1 MLFCVTVKLQRTQ
14 HEFNGPFSGRQPEQG
29 DRVSLRNVGTFL
41 HLAAAVFPSICHW
54 TLSPRKLQNTLWDV
68 QGKGTS
74 LGT

>member
-41 HLAAAVFPSICHW
+41 HLAAAVFPSICH
-54 TLSPRKLQNTLWDV
+54 
-68 QGKGTS
+68 
-74 LGT
+74 